1 MAGYHL
7 YPSKIFFNVLKSG
20 NYQVKSTMA
29 LFMCN
34 QNHLVFFAVGIISWH
49 GIKQKSYF

>member
-20 NYQVKSTMA
+20 NYPVKSTI
-29 LFMCN
+29 
-34 QNHLVFFAVGIISWH
+34 VWH
-49 GIKQKSYF
+49 YLCVTKITWYSLQWG